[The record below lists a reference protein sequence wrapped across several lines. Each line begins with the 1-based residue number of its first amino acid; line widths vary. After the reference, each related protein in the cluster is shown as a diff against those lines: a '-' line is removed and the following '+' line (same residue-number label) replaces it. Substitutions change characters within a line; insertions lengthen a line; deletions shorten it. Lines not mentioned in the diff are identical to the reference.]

1 MVASSTMNGS
11 ATPKSTGA
19 SEYVIA
25 PTELGSTRKLR
36 IIIIGAGASGLN
48 MVRHLGLHM
57 ENVEYVIYE
66 KNPDVGGTWFENR

>member
-1 MVASSTMNGS
+1 MVINSTANGS
-11 ATPKSTGA
+11 ATSPPDV
-19 SEYVIA
+19 SEYVVV

-57 ENVEYVIYE
+57 ENVEYVVYD
-66 KNPDVGGTWFENR
+66 KNADVGGTWFENK